1 MTHPILKAVTTAT
14 LLIAVLA
21 IMAEPADTCTE
32 GQALAVT
39 IISKGVAIACLA
51 AAALLGHRA
60 LKYDIN
66 DPDEED

>member
-1 MTHPILKAVTTAT
+1 MTHPITKAVLTAT
-14 LLIAVLA
+14 LLIAVIC
-21 IMAEPADTCTE
+21 IMAEPSDTCTE
-32 GQALAVT
+32 GQSLAVT

-51 AAALLGHRA
+51 AAALLGRHA